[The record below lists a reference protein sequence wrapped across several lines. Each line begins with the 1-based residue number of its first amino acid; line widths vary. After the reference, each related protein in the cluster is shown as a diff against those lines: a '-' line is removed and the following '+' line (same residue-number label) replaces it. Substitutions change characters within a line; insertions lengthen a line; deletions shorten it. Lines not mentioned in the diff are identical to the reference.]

1 MSSAFR
7 FPFIS
12 GFLPLSGWNT
22 HWVLADKSYTRLRP
36 FISQASLPVFSSLSG
51 EEVLLL
57 DRWLSWFEAC
67 ASVELDRARVRY
79 VPGPRC
85 LSVVVEVVLG
95 VRRASPEWDTG
106 LSWLRM
112 LEALEPLFLADV
124 EGSERENRAWCAR
137 YHAAERQG
145 LSRLALLSCSDSL
158 VWLPSR
164 SGADWRCC
172 GRCRRWF
179 PREVRADDPFAF
191 GIEETS
197 VFIHPVP
204 FVGAFCSAAC
214 CAAQAALVALED
226 ARESSLS
233 FGHLREDQVVDE
245 LVRRGWCA
253 ERTESSAPNGPF
265 DVRAVAPG
273 GEVVRI
279 EVRTL
284 GGWKGFALEG
294 RAPVSWRPVGV
305 HNVRAKWAARKFDV
319 LAIACP
325 FAGVRF
331 FPDLPAYLEGA
342 RFSPRL
348 LGREVS
354 RDASS
359 RASLSR

>member
-1 MSSAFR
+1 MSSPFR
-7 FPFIS
+7 FPVIS
-12 GFLPLSGWNT
+12 GFVSFSGWNS
-22 HWVLADKSYTRLRP
+22 HWVSAEKSYTRLRP
-36 FISQASLPVFSSLSG
+36 FISQASLPVFSSLPG
-51 EEVLLL
+51 EDVLLL

-79 VPGPRC
+79 RPGPRC

-124 EGSERENRAWCAR
+124 EGLEREDRALSAR

-145 LSRLALLSCSDSL
+145 LLRLALLSCSDSL

-164 SGADWRCC
+164 RGVDWRSCA
-172 GRCRRWF
+172 RCRRWF
-179 PREVRADDPFAF
+179 PRDVRADDPFAF

-197 VFIHPVP
+197 VFIHPVR
-204 FVGAFCSAAC
+204 FFGAFCSAAC
-214 CAAQAALVALED
+214 CSAQAALVALED
-226 ARESSLS
+226 ARESSVS
-233 FGHLREDQVVDE
+233 FGHLREDQVVGE
-245 LVRRGWCA
+245 LVRLGWCA
-253 ERTESSAPNGPF
+253 ERMESLRRNGPF

-284 GGWKGFALEG
+284 EGWKRFALEG
-294 RAPVSWRPVGV
+294 CSPSSWRPAFVGAV
-305 HNVRAKWAARKFDV
+305 SAKLEAGKFDV
-319 LAIACP
+319 LAVACP

-331 FPDLPAYLEGA
+331 FPDLPAYLGGA
-342 RFSPRL
+342 RFSSRFL
-348 LGREVS
+348 RREVS
-354 RDASS
+354 RASS
-359 RASLSR
+359 SRRSLAR